1 MVNNSFSFLLFFIM
15 CVFSSRPEEPA
26 GLFFYLFTF
35 LPLTAFLPF
44 YFFTFLPLT
53 ALFTEWWLSVRSA
66 RSRLWWRCC
75 SPVAVAG
82 FFRWRDL
89 LCTSLSGRWRW
100 RSRWLL
106 RGSEWML
113 SSWCLSFFV
122 YFLFLMVWQF
132 VYFKASRLFL
142 PFYFFTFKSLFT
154 FSNWGNFSFQLG
166 KWF

>member
-35 LPLTAFLPF
+35 NRL
-44 YFFTFLPLT
+44 FTFLLFYLFT
-53 ALFTEWWLSVRSA
+53 FKSLFTEWWLSVRSA

-82 FFRWRDL
+82 SFRWRDR
-89 LCTSLSGRWRW
+89 LCTSSTRRWRW
-100 RSRWLL
+100 RSKRLL
-106 RGSEWML
+106 RGSGWML
-113 SSWCLSFFV
+113 SSWCLSFLFP
-122 YFLFLMVWQF
+122 FFFLMVWHS

-142 PFYFFTFKSLFT
+142 PFYLFTFLLLN